1 MEKTLKSI
9 ATNYG
14 LYLGATLTLLI
25 LIGYGVNLDLFTQ
38 IWFGLLF
45 LFLILA
51 FGIVSV
57 FKSKKLLGGY
67 ISFKDAFTAYFITI
81 LIGLTISSIISVVI
95 FNFIDPDAAVDL
107 QQRIIDSQVVRL
119 ENYNMP
125 ADAIAKVVDEMEKK
139 GNMYSISNILQS
151 LVWQLA
157 GYSVVGLIVAAI
169 MKKRN
174 PDAE

>member
-14 LYLGATLTLLI
+14 LYLGATLTVLI

-38 IWFGLLF
+38 IWFGLIF

-51 FGIVSV
+51 LGIISV
-57 FKSKKLLGGY
+57 FKAKKILGGY

-125 ADAIAKVVDEMEKK
+125 ADAIAKVVDDMEKK